1 MDKGGLL
8 EHFLKTYAGV
18 LDVGEEITDSCKLF
32 SKSLTGVSIVLGI
45 VFVLCILGFVLLSML
60 VVLIGVITPFINLTL
75 ISKEILGAGL
85 CGNIFAVI
93 LIFTHLVSMLKS
105 DITVR
110 SSNTSSFLYHL
121 KERFINKFCTKIE
134 WKDR

>member
-1 MDKGGLL
+1 
-8 EHFLKTYAGV
+8 
-18 LDVGEEITDSCKLF
+18 
-32 SKSLTGVSIVLGI
+32 
-45 VFVLCILGFVLLSML
+45 ML

-75 ISKEILGAGL
+75 ISKEILIAGL
-85 CGNIFAVI
+85 SGNIFAVI
-93 LIFTHLVSMLKS
+93 LIFAHLVSMLKS